1 MYDSR
6 RLTALLDRIAEAITL
21 VMQQTSSIGKPD
33 DFLCSPT
40 GMFVLGG
47 VCMQLIFVGETV
59 KVIDGK
65 FPDYL
70 GRYSAVPWKDIMGLR
85 DIIAHEYHH
94 VDAEEIFAVLKDDL
108 PHLLE
113 VIHEMQ
119 KNVMSDLKGV

>member
-1 MYDSR
+1 M
-6 RLTALLDRIAEAITL
+6 
-21 VMQQTSSIGKPD
+21 
-33 DFLCSPT
+33 
-40 GMFVLGG
+40 
-47 VCMQLIFVGETV
+47 IFVGETV

-65 FPDYL
+65 SPDYL

-119 KNVMSDLKGV
+119 QNVMSDLKGV

>member
-1 MYDSR
+1 M
-6 RLTALLDRIAEAITL
+6 
-21 VMQQTSSIGKPD
+21 
-33 DFLCSPT
+33 
-40 GMFVLGG
+40 
-47 VCMQLIFVGETV
+47 IFVGETV

-108 PHLLE
+108 PHLLA

-119 KNVMSDLKGV
+119 QNVMSDLKGV